1 LAKRPTVDA
10 EEGETEVHEAGA
22 AAQQIADLGT
32 AAMLIAVEPPDLIV
46 VDVAAASLVR
56 VPVQTRT
63 SSPEP
68 GRTKGM

>member
-10 EEGETEVHEAGA
+10 EAGETEVHGAGA

-63 SSPEP
+63 S
-68 GRTKGM
+68 